1 MQRSS
6 HLIDR
11 SMASF
16 ILSASGDVVAMTS
29 SSCIIMSEPMVF
41 WREMECSGVSN
52 LEAVNQG
59 VAQKPL
65 IYCLH
70 WNPIVWAKK
79 AYTLFGDLGELQQ
92 ADHLESIVTI
102 VRSERAVRLSKQK
115 TRSFQ
120 KKKGKDSTRILT
132 HRCPSGCCHSTLAG
146 HVPLRF
152 LRASPD
158 LA

>member
-52 LEAVNQG
+52 LAAVNQG
-59 VAQKPL
+59 VAQKTQ
-65 IYCLH
+65 IYFVYIGIPSWGLRKRTPSSVTSASFSRLTI
-70 WNPIVWAKK
+70 WN
-79 AYTLFGDLGELQQ
+79 LSLQY
-92 ADHLESIVTI
+92 
-102 VRSERAVRLSKQK
+102 
-115 TRSFQ
+115 
-120 KKKGKDSTRILT
+120 
-132 HRCPSGCCHSTLAG
+132 
-146 HVPLRF
+146 
-152 LRASPD
+152 
-158 LA
+158 